1 MPDMPHDL
9 NIQTFAF
16 MSTPL
21 EYIQKHQDTFKEEL
35 FELLRIPSVSA
46 DPNHTEDVR
55 RAAEFVAG
63 QFEKIGL
70 DNVSI
75 EETEG
80 HPIVLGEHLEA
91 GPDKPTVLVYGHY
104 DVQPPD
110 PLDEWETPPFEP
122 TVRDGKIYARG
133 ASDDKGQSYTHIK
146 AIESFLKTGT
156 ELPVN
161 VKFIIEGEE
170 EIGSPSLVP
179 FLADNKERLECDMVL
194 VSDTAMF
201 AKDTP
206 SITYGLRGLMYL
218 EVEVV
223 GPNRDLH
230 SGVYGG
236 GVQNPVNA
244 LCEMIAKLK
253 DEKGVIQVPGFY
265 DKVRPLTEQERE
277 AYAAL
282 PFDQK
287 AYNKTLNIDGEFGEE
302 GYTTL
307 ERVSGRPSLDVNG
320 IWGGYQG
327 KGAKTVLPARAFAK
341 LSARLVPDQE
351 PKEIY
356 RQIEAYLHEVTPPG
370 VRVTVKE
377 HHGGHPVLVDLDF
390 YGLKAAAAA
399 FQEVY
404 GKDVLFARE
413 GGSIPI
419 VADFAKTLNA
429 TTILMGLGLNSDSI
443 HSPNEHFHL
452 KDFERGMKSSARF
465 FELLGDYVE

>member
-1 MPDMPHDL
+1 
-9 NIQTFAF
+9 
-16 MSTPL
+16 MSTPV
-21 EYIQKHQDTFKEEL
+21 EYLQKHQDTFKEEL
-35 FELLRIPSVSA
+35 FDLLRIPSISA
-46 DPNHTEDVR
+46 DPNHKKDVR

-63 QFEKIGL
+63 QLEKIGL
-70 DNVSI
+70 NNVSI

-91 GPDKPTVLVYGHY
+91 GPDKPTVLIYGHY

-110 PLDEWETPPFEP
+110 PLDEWKTPPFEP

-146 AIESFLKTGT
+146 AIEAFLKTGT

-179 FLADNKERLECDMVL
+179 FLAANKERLACDMVL

-201 AKDTP
+201 AKDQP

-253 DEKGVIQVPGFY
+253 DEKGVIQVSGFY
-265 DKVRPLTEQERE
+265 DKVRPLSEQERE

-282 PFDQK
+282 PFDQD
-287 AYNKTLNIDGEFGEE
+287 AYNKTLDIDEEFGEE
-302 GYTTL
+302 GYSTL

-327 KGAKTVLPARAFAK
+327 EGAKTVLPARAFAK

-356 RQIEAYLHEVTPPG
+356 KLIESYLLEVAPPG
-370 VRVTVKE
+370 VRVTVSE
-377 HHGGHPVLVDLDF
+377 HHGGHPVLVDLNF

-399 FQEVY
+399 FREVY
-404 GKDVLFARE
+404 GKEVLFARE

-443 HSPNEHFHL
+443 HSPNEHFHMV
-452 KDFERGMKSSARF
+452 DFERGMKTSARF

>member
-1 MPDMPHDL
+1 
-9 NIQTFAF
+9 
-16 MSTPL
+16 MSTPV
-21 EYIQKHQDTFKEEL
+21 EYLQKHQDTFKEEL
-35 FELLRIPSVSA
+35 FDLLRIPSISA
-46 DPNHTEDVR
+46 DPNHKKDVR

-63 QFEKIGL
+63 QLEKIGL
-70 DNVSI
+70 NNVSI

-91 GPDKPTVLVYGHY
+91 GPDKPTVLIYGHY

-110 PLDEWETPPFEP
+110 PLDEWKTPPFEP

-179 FLADNKERLECDMVL
+179 FLAANKERLACDMVL

-201 AKDTP
+201 AKDQP

-253 DEKGVIQVPGFY
+253 DEKGVIQVSGFY
-265 DKVRPLTEQERE
+265 DKVRPLSEQERE

-282 PFDQK
+282 PFDQD
-287 AYNKTLNIDGEFGEE
+287 AYNKTLDIDEEFGEE
-302 GYTTL
+302 GYSTL

-327 KGAKTVLPARAFAK
+327 EGAKTVLPARAFAK

-356 RQIEAYLHEVTPPG
+356 KLIESYLLEVAPPG
-370 VRVTVKE
+370 VRVTVRE
-377 HHGGHPVLVDLDF
+377 HHGGHPVLVDLNF

-399 FQEVY
+399 FREVY
-404 GKDVLFARE
+404 GKEVLFARE

-443 HSPNEHFHL
+443 HSPNEHFHMV
-452 KDFERGMKSSARF
+452 DFERGMKTSARF

>member
-1 MPDMPHDL
+1 
-9 NIQTFAF
+9 
-16 MSTPL
+16 MSTPV
-21 EYIQKHQDTFKEEL
+21 EYIQKHQEKFKEEL
-35 FELLRIPSVSA
+35 FDLLRIPSISA
-46 DPNHTEDVR
+46 DPNHKQDVR

-63 QFEKIGL
+63 QLEKIGL
-70 DNVSI
+70 NNVNI
-75 EETEG
+75 EETDG
-80 HPIVLGEHLEA
+80 HPIVFGEHLEA
-91 GPDKPTVLVYGHY
+91 GPDKHTVLIYGHY

-110 PLDEWETPPFEP
+110 PLDEWKTPPFEP

-146 AIESFLKTGT
+146 AIESFMNTGT

-179 FLADNKERLECDMVL
+179 FLADNKERLACDMVL

-277 AYAAL
+277 AYAEL
-282 PFDQK
+282 PFDQEV
-287 AYNKTLNIDGEFGEE
+287 YNKTLDIEEEFGEE
-302 GYTTL
+302 GYSTL

-320 IWGGYQG
+320 IWGGYRG
-327 KGAKTVLPARAFAK
+327 EGAKTVLPAKAFAK

-356 RQIEAYLHEVTPPG
+356 KLIESYLHEVTPPG

-377 HHGGHPVLVDLDF
+377 HHGGYPVLVDLDF

-399 FQEVY
+399 FKEVY

-443 HSPNEHFHL
+443 HSPNEHFHM

-465 FELLGDYVE
+465 FELLGDYME

>member
-1 MPDMPHDL
+1 
-9 NIQTFAF
+9 

-21 EYIQKHQDTFKEEL
+21 EYLQNHQETFREEL
-35 FELLRIPSVSA
+35 FELLRIPSISA
-46 DPNHTEDVR
+46 DPNHKKDVH
-55 RAAEFVAG
+55 RAAQYVAG
-63 QFEKIGL
+63 QLEQIGL
-70 DNVSI
+70 NNVSV
-75 EETEG
+75 EETDG
-80 HPIVLGEHLEA
+80 HPIVLGEYLEA
-91 GPDKPTVLVYGHY
+91 GPDKPTLLIYGHY

-110 PLDEWETPPFEP
+110 PLEKWETPPFEP

-133 ASDDKGQSYTHIK
+133 ASDDKGQAFTHIK
-146 AIESFLKTGT
+146 SIESFLKTGT
-156 ELPVN
+156 DLPAN

-179 FLADNKERLECDMVL
+179 FLAANKERLKCDMVL

-218 EVEVV
+218 EIEVT

-236 GVQNPVNA
+236 GVQNPANA

-253 DEKGVIQVPGFY
+253 DEDGVVQVPGFY
-265 DKVRPLTEQERE
+265 DRVRPLSDKERE
-277 AYAAL
+277 AYAQL
-282 PFDQK
+282 PFDQE
-287 AYNKTLNIDGEFGEE
+287 AYNRELDIEEAFGEK
-302 GYTTL
+302 GYSTL

-327 KGAKTVLPARAFAK
+327 EGAKTVLPSRANAK
-341 LSARLVPDQE
+341 VSARLVPDQE

-356 RQIEAYLHEVTPPG
+356 RLIENYLHEIKPPG
-370 VRVTVKE
+370 VQIKIFE

-390 YGLKAAAAA
+390 YGLRAAAAA
-399 FQEVY
+399 FRDIY
-404 GKDVLFARE
+404 GKEALFARE

-429 TTILMGLGLNSDSI
+429 TTILMGFGLNSDSI

-452 KDFERGMKSSARF
+452 KDFERGMKTSARF
-465 FELLGDYVE
+465 FELLGDHVEQA

>member
-1 MPDMPHDL
+1 
-9 NIQTFAF
+9 
-16 MSTPL
+16 MSTPV

-35 FELLRIPSVSA
+35 FDLLRIPSVSA
-46 DPNHTEDVR
+46 DPNHKQDVR

-63 QFEKIGL
+63 QLEKIGL
-70 DNVSI
+70 NNVSI
-75 EETEG
+75 EETDG

-91 GPDKPTVLVYGHY
+91 GPDKPTVLIYGHY

-110 PLDEWETPPFEP
+110 PLDEWKSPPFEP

-179 FLADNKERLECDMVL
+179 FLAANKERLACDMVL

-253 DEKGVIQVPGFY
+253 DEKGVIQIPGFY

-277 AYAAL
+277 AYAEL
-282 PFDQK
+282 PFDQEV
-287 AYNKTLNIDGEFGEE
+287 YNETLDVDEEFGEE
-302 GYTTL
+302 GFSTL

-327 KGAKTVLPARAFAK
+327 EGAKTVLPARAFAK

-356 RQIEAYLHEVTPPG
+356 KLIESYLHEVKPPG
-370 VRVTVKE
+370 VRVKVKE
-377 HHGGHPVLVDLDF
+377 HHGGYPVLVDLDF
-390 YGLKAAAAA
+390 YALKAAAAA
-399 FQEVY
+399 FQEIY
-404 GKDVLFARE
+404 GKEVLFSRE

>member
-1 MPDMPHDL
+1 
-9 NIQTFAF
+9 

-21 EYIQKHQDTFKEEL
+21 DYLNEHQETFKEEL
-35 FELLRIPSVSA
+35 FKLLRIPSISA
-46 DPNHTEDVR
+46 DPAHKEDVHS
-55 RAAEFVAG
+55 AAKYVAG
-63 QFEKIGL
+63 QLERIGL
-70 DNVSI
+70 NNVSI
-75 EETEG
+75 EETDG
-80 HPIVLGEHLEA
+80 HPIVLAEHLEA
-91 GPDKPTVLVYGHY
+91 GPDKPTVLIYGHY

-110 PLDEWETPPFEP
+110 PLDEWKTPPFEP

-133 ASDDKGQSYTHIK
+133 ASDDKGQSFAHIK

-179 FLADNKERLECDMVL
+179 FLAANKERLACDMVL

-218 EVEVV
+218 EVTVT

-253 DEKGVIQVPGFY
+253 DENGVVQIPGFY
-265 DKVRPLTEQERE
+265 DNVRPLTEKERE
-277 AYAAL
+277 AYAQL
-282 PFDQK
+282 PFDQE
-287 AYNKTLNIDGEFGEE
+287 AYNKELDIDEAFGEK
-302 GYTTL
+302 GYSTL

-327 KGAKTVLPARAFAK
+327 EGAKTVLPGKAGAK
-341 LSARLVPDQE
+341 ISTRLVPDQE
-351 PKEIY
+351 PKEIFHL
-356 RQIEAYLHEVTPPG
+356 IDAYMQEIKPPG
-370 VRVTVKE
+370 VRIDVRE

-399 FQEVY
+399 FEDVY
-404 GKDVLFARE
+404 GKQALFSRE

-452 KDFERGMKSSARF
+452 KDFERGMKTSARF

>member
-1 MPDMPHDL
+1 
-9 NIQTFAF
+9 

-21 EYIQKHQDTFKEEL
+21 EYIQKHQETFKEEL

-46 DPNHTEDVR
+46 DPNHTQDVR

-63 QFEKIGL
+63 QLEKIGMN
-70 DNVSI
+70 NVSI

-179 FLADNKERLECDMVL
+179 FLAENKERLACDMVL

-253 DEKGVIQVPGFY
+253 DENGVIQVPGFY

-277 AYAAL
+277 AYAEL
-282 PFDQK
+282 PFDQQAYKK
-287 AYNKTLNIDGEFGEE
+287 ALNIEQEFGEE

-356 RQIEAYLHEVTPPG
+356 MQIEAYLHEVTPPG

>member
-1 MPDMPHDL
+1 
-9 NIQTFAF
+9 

-21 EYIQKHQDTFKEEL
+21 EYIQKNQESFKEEL
-35 FELLRIPSVSA
+35 FDLLRIPSISA
-46 DPNHTEDVR
+46 DSDYKDDVH
-55 RAAEFVAG
+55 RAAKFVAG
-63 QFEKIGL
+63 QLEKTGL
-70 DNVSI
+70 EKVKI

-80 HPIVLGEHLEA
+80 HPIVFGEHLQA
-91 GPDKPTVLVYGHY
+91 GPDKPTILIYGHY

-122 TVRDGKIYARG
+122 TVRNGKIFARG
-133 ASDDKGQSYTHIK
+133 ASDDKGQSFTHIK

-156 ELPVN
+156 DLPVN

-179 FLADNKERLECDMVL
+179 FLAANKDRLDCDMVL

-201 AKDTP
+201 AEDTP

-244 LCEMIAKLK
+244 LCEMIARLK
-253 DEKGVIQVPGFY
+253 DEKGVIQVPDFY
-265 DKVRPLTEQERE
+265 DKVRPLMGKERE
-277 AYAAL
+277 AYAEL
-282 PFDQK
+282 PFDQDT
-287 AYNKTLNIDGEFGEE
+287 YNKVLDIDEAFGEE

-327 KGAKTVLPARAFAK
+327 RGAKTVLPAKANAK
-341 LSARLVPDQE
+341 ISARLVPEQE
-351 PKEIY
+351 PKEVY
-356 RQIEAYLHEVTPPG
+356 KQIESYLHEIKPPG
-370 VRVTVKE
+370 VRIKVSE

-399 FQEVY
+399 FEDVY
-404 GKDVLFARE
+404 GKEALFSRE

-429 TTILMGLGLNSDSI
+429 TTILMGLGLNTDSI

-452 KDFERGMKSSARF
+452 KDFERGMKTSARF
-465 FELLGDYVE
+465 FELLKDYVE

>member
-1 MPDMPHDL
+1 
-9 NIQTFAF
+9 

-21 EYIQKHQDTFKEEL
+21 EYIQKHQETFKKEL
-35 FELLRIPSVSA
+35 FDLLRIPSISA
-46 DPNHTEDVR
+46 DSDYDEDVR
-55 RAAEFVAG
+55 RAAKFVAG
-63 QFEKIGL
+63 QLDKIGL
-70 DNVSI
+70 NNVSI

-80 HPIVLGEHLEA
+80 HPIVLGEYLEA
-91 GPDKPTVLVYGHY
+91 GPDKPTILIYGHY

-179 FLADNKERLECDMVL
+179 FLAANKERLACDMVL

-218 EVEVV
+218 EVEVI

-253 DEKGVIQVPGFY
+253 DEKGVIQIPGFY
-265 DKVRPLTEQERE
+265 DKVRPLTDMERE
-277 AYAAL
+277 AYGEL
-282 PFDQK
+282 PFDQD
-287 AYNKTLNIDGEFGEE
+287 AYNKTLNIEEEFGED
-302 GYTTL
+302 GYSTL
-307 ERVSGRPSLDVNG
+307 ERVSARPSLDVNG

-327 KGAKTVLPARAFAK
+327 KGAKTVLPAKAFAK
-341 LSARLVPDQE
+341 ISARLVPDQE
-351 PKEIY
+351 SKEVY
-356 RQIEAYLHEVTPPG
+356 KQIESFLHEVKPPG
-370 VRVTVKE
+370 VRVNVKE
-377 HHGGHPVLVDLDF
+377 HHGGYPVLVDLDF

-399 FQEVY
+399 FEDVY
-404 GKDVLFARE
+404 GKEALFSRE

-452 KDFERGMKSSARF
+452 KDFERGMKTSARF
-465 FELLGDYVE
+465 FELLGDFVEKK

>member
-1 MPDMPHDL
+1 
-9 NIQTFAF
+9 

-21 EYIQKHQDTFKEEL
+21 AYIQKHQETFKEEL
-35 FELLRIPSVSA
+35 FDLLRIPSISA
-46 DPNHTEDVR
+46 DSDYDEDVR
-55 RAAEFVAG
+55 RAARFVAG
-63 QFEKIGL
+63 QLENIGL
-70 DNVSI
+70 TNVSI

-80 HPIVLGEHLEA
+80 HPIVLGEYLEA
-91 GPDKPTVLVYGHY
+91 GPDKPTILIYGHY

-179 FLADNKERLECDMVL
+179 FLAANKERLSCDMVL

-253 DEKGVIQVPGFY
+253 DEKGVIRIPGFY
-265 DKVRPLTEQERE
+265 DKVRELTKQERE
-277 AYAAL
+277 AYKEL
-282 PFDQK
+282 PFDQET
-287 AYNKTLNIDGEFGEE
+287 YNKTLNIEEEFGEE
-302 GYTTL
+302 GFSTL
-307 ERVSGRPSLDVNG
+307 ERVSARPSLDVNG
-320 IWGGYQG
+320 IRGGYQG
-327 KGAKTVLPARAFAK
+327 RGAKTVLPARAFAK
-341 LSARLVPDQE
+341 ISARLVPDQE

-356 RQIEAYLHEVTPPG
+356 KLIEAYLHEITPPG
-370 VRVTVKE
+370 VRVNVKE
-377 HHGGHPVLVDLDF
+377 HHGGYPVLVDLNF

-399 FQEVY
+399 FKEVY
-404 GKDVLFARE
+404 GKEALFSRE

-419 VADFAKTLNA
+419 VADFSKTLNA

-452 KDFERGMKSSARF
+452 KDFERGMKTSARF

>member
-1 MPDMPHDL
+1 
-9 NIQTFAF
+9 

-21 EYIQKHQDTFKEEL
+21 EYLQSHQDTFREEL
-35 FELLRIPSVSA
+35 FQLLRIPSISA
-46 DPNHTEDVR
+46 DPKHKTDVQL
-55 RAAEFVAG
+55 AARFLAG
-63 QFEKIGL
+63 QLEAIGM

-75 EETEG
+75 EETDG
-80 HPIVLGEHLEA
+80 HPIVLGEYLKA
-91 GPDKPTVLVYGHY
+91 GPDKPTILIYGHY

-110 PLDEWETPPFEP
+110 PLEKWQTPPFEP

-133 ASDDKGQSYTHIK
+133 ASDDKGQAFTHIK
-146 AIESFLKTGT
+146 AVESFLKTGT

-179 FLADNKERLECDMVL
+179 FLAENRERLKCDMVL

-218 EVEVV
+218 ELEVT

-253 DEKGVIQVPGFY
+253 DEKGVVQIPGFY
-265 DKVRPLTEQERE
+265 DNVRPLTEKERE
-277 AYAAL
+277 AYAQL
-282 PFDQK
+282 PFDQE
-287 AYNKTLNIDGEFGEE
+287 AYNRELDIQHEFGEE
-302 GYTTL
+302 GYSTL

-327 KGAKTVLPARAFAK
+327 EGAKTVLPARANAK
-341 LSARLVPDQE
+341 ISTRLVPDQD
-351 PKEIY
+351 PKEVY
-356 RQIEAYLHEVTPPG
+356 RQIESYLHEIKPSG
-370 VRVTVKE
+370 VEIKVME
-377 HHGGHPVLVDLDF
+377 HHGGHAVLVPLDF

-399 FQEVY
+399 FQDVY
-404 GKDVLFARE
+404 GKEALFARE

-429 TTILMGLGLNSDSI
+429 TTILMGFGLNSDSI

-452 KDFERGMKSSARF
+452 KDFERGMKTSARF
-465 FELLGDYVE
+465 FELLGDYLEA

>member
-1 MPDMPHDL
+1 M
-9 NIQTFAF
+9 N
-16 MSTPL
+16 TPL
-21 EYIQKHQDTFKEEL
+21 NYIEKHQDRFKEEL
-35 FELLRIPSVSA
+35 FELLRIPSISA
-46 DPNHTEDVR
+46 DPAYDDDVK
-55 RAAEFVAG
+55 RAARFVAD
-63 QFEKIGL
+63 QFKAIGL
-70 DNVSI
+70 SNVSI
-75 EETEG
+75 EETTG
-80 HPIVLGEHLEA
+80 HPVVLGEHLEA
-91 GPDKPTVLVYGHY
+91 GPDKPTILIYGHY

-122 TVRDGKIYARG
+122 VVRDGKIYARG
-133 ASDDKGQSYTHIK
+133 ASDDKGQSFTHVK

-170 EIGSPSLVP
+170 EIGSPNLIP
-179 FLADNKERLECDMVL
+179 FLANNKERLQCDMVL

-201 AKDTP
+201 AEDTP

-218 EVEVV
+218 EIEVT

-244 LCEMIAKLK
+244 LCEMIASMK
-253 DEKGVIQVPGFY
+253 DKNGVIQVDGFY
-265 DKVRPLTEQERE
+265 DKVRPLSDMERE
-277 AYAAL
+277 AYAEL
-282 PFDQK
+282 PYDQDK
-287 AYNKTLNIDGEFGEE
+287 YNKVLNITEEFGEK

-307 ERVSGRPSLDVNG
+307 ERVSARPSLDVNG
-320 IWGGYQG
+320 IRGGYQG

-341 LSARLVPDQE
+341 ISARLVPDQE
-351 PKEIY
+351 PKEIFKL
-356 RQIEAYLHEVTPPG
+356 IEAHLLKNTPAG
-370 VRVTVKE
+370 VRVKVSE
-377 HHGGHPVLVDLDF
+377 HHGGYPVLVDLNF

-399 FQEVY
+399 FRDIY
-404 GKDVLFARE
+404 GKEALFSRE
-413 GGSIPI
+413 GGSIPV

-443 HSPNEHFHL
+443 HSPNEHFHM

-465 FELLGDYVE
+465 FEILGDYVEAKEDVVDAK

>member
-1 MPDMPHDL
+1 
-9 NIQTFAF
+9 

-21 EYIQKHQDTFKEEL
+21 EYIQKHQDKFKDEL
-35 FELLRIPSVSA
+35 FELLRIPSISA
-46 DPNHTEDVR
+46 DPKHKQDVR
-55 RAAEFVAG
+55 RTAEFVAA
-63 QFEKIGL
+63 QLENIGL
-70 DNVSI
+70 NNVTI

-91 GPDKPTVLVYGHY
+91 GAGKPTVLIYGHY

-110 PLDEWETPPFEP
+110 PLNEWKTPPFEP
-122 TVRDGKIYARG
+122 TIRDGKIYARG

-179 FLADNKERLECDMVL
+179 FLAANKDRLACDMVL

-201 AKDTP
+201 AEDTP

-253 DEKGVIQVPGFY
+253 DENGVIQVPGFY
-265 DKVRPLTEQERE
+265 DTVRPLSDQERE
-277 AYAAL
+277 AYAEL
-282 PFDQK
+282 PFDQD
-287 AYNKTLNIDGEFGEE
+287 AYNKTLDIDEEFGEE
-302 GYTTL
+302 GYSTL

-327 KGAKTVLPARAFAK
+327 EGAKTVLPARAYAK

-351 PKEIY
+351 PKKIY
-356 RQIEAYLHEVTPPG
+356 KLIEAHLHQVTPPG

-377 HHGGHPVLVDLDF
+377 HHGGHPVLVDLNF

-399 FQEVY
+399 FKEVY

-419 VADFAKTLNA
+419 VADFSKTLNA

-443 HSPNEHFHL
+443 HSPNEHFHM
-452 KDFERGMKSSARF
+452 KDFERGMKTSARF

>member
-1 MPDMPHDL
+1 
-9 NIQTFAF
+9 
-16 MSTPL
+16 MSNPL
-21 EYIQKHQDTFKEEL
+21 DYIHKHQETFKEEL
-35 FELLRIPSVSA
+35 FELLRIPSISA
-46 DPNHTEDVR
+46 DPNHKEDVL
-55 RAAEFVAG
+55 RAAQFLAG
-63 QFEKIGL
+63 QLEKIGL
-70 DNVSI
+70 QNVSV
-75 EETEG
+75 EKTDG
-80 HPIVLGEHLEA
+80 NPIVLGEYLEA
-91 GPDKPTVLVYGHY
+91 GADKPTILIYGHY

-110 PLDEWETPPFEP
+110 PLDEWKSPPFEP

-146 AIESFLKTGT
+146 AIESFLKTGS

-179 FLADNKERLECDMVL
+179 FLSANKERLACDMVL

-236 GVQNPVNA
+236 GVQNPANA
-244 LCEMIAKLK
+244 LCEMIARLK
-253 DEKGVIQVPGFY
+253 DENGVIQVPGFY
-265 DKVRPLTEQERE
+265 DKVRPLSEKERE

-282 PFDQK
+282 PFDQD
-287 AYNKTLNIDGEFGEE
+287 AYNQILDIDQEFGEK
-302 GYTTL
+302 GYSTL

-327 KGAKTVLPARAFAK
+327 KGAKTVLPAKAFAK

-356 RQIEAYLHEVTPPG
+356 KLIEAYLHKVTPPG
-370 VRVTVKE
+370 VRVNVME

-399 FQEVY
+399 FKEVY
-404 GKDVLFARE
+404 GKEALFSRE

-419 VADFAKTLNA
+419 IADFAKTLNA

-452 KDFERGMKSSARF
+452 KDFERGMKTSARF
-465 FELLGDYVE
+465 FELLGDYVEK

>member
-1 MPDMPHDL
+1 
-9 NIQTFAF
+9 

-21 EYIQKHQDTFKEEL
+21 EYIQKHQETFKEEL
-35 FELLRIPSVSA
+35 FDLLRIPSISA
-46 DPNHTEDVR
+46 DPNHKQDVR
-55 RAAEFVAG
+55 SAAEFVAG
-63 QFEKIGL
+63 QLEQIGL
-70 DNVSI
+70 NNVSI
-75 EETEG
+75 EETDG

-91 GPDKPTVLVYGHY
+91 GADKPTVLIYGHY

-110 PLDEWETPPFEP
+110 PLNEWKTPPFEP

-170 EIGSPSLVP
+170 EIGSPNLVP
-179 FLADNKERLECDMVL
+179 FLAANKERLACDMVL

-201 AKDTP
+201 AKDQP

-253 DEKGVIQVPGFY
+253 DENGVIQVPGFY
-265 DKVRPLTEQERE
+265 DKVRPLSDQERK
-277 AYAAL
+277 AYAEL
-282 PFDQK
+282 PFDQN
-287 AYNKTLNIDGEFGEE
+287 AYNKILDIDEEFGEE
-302 GYTTL
+302 GYSTL
-307 ERVSGRPSLDVNG
+307 ERVSARPSLDVNG

-327 KGAKTVLPARAFAK
+327 EGAKTVLPAKAFAK

-356 RQIEAYLHEVTPPG
+356 KQIEAYLHQVAPPG

-377 HHGGHPVLVDLDF
+377 HHGGHPVVVDLNF

-399 FQEVY
+399 FKEVY
-404 GKDVLFARE
+404 DKEVLFSRE

-419 VADFAKTLNA
+419 VADFSKTLNA

-443 HSPNEHFHL
+443 HSPNEHFHM
-452 KDFERGMKSSARF
+452 KDFERGMKTSARF

>member
-1 MPDMPHDL
+1 
-9 NIQTFAF
+9 
-16 MSTPL
+16 MSTTL

-35 FELLRIPSVSA
+35 FDLLRIPSISA
-46 DPNHTEDVR
+46 DPKHKQDVR
-55 RAAEFVAG
+55 HAAEFVAG
-63 QFEKIGL
+63 QLEKIGL
-70 DNVSI
+70 KNVSI
-75 EETEG
+75 EETNG

-91 GPDKPTVLVYGHY
+91 GPDKPTVLIYGHY

-110 PLDEWETPPFEP
+110 PLNEWKTPPFEP

-170 EIGSPSLVP
+170 EIGSPNLVP
-179 FLADNKERLECDMVL
+179 FLAANKDRLACDMVL

-253 DEKGVIQVPGFY
+253 DEKGVIRIPGFY
-265 DKVRPLTEQERE
+265 DKVRPLTEEERE

-282 PFDQK
+282 PFDQE
-287 AYNKTLNIDGEFGEE
+287 AYNKILDIDEEFGEE
-302 GYTTL
+302 GYSTL
-307 ERVSGRPSLDVNG
+307 ERVSARPSLDVNG

-327 KGAKTVLPARAFAK
+327 EGAKTVLPARAFAK

-356 RQIEAYLHEVTPPG
+356 KLIESYLFEVAPPG

-377 HHGGHPVLVDLDF
+377 HHGGYPVLVDLGF

-404 GKDVLFARE
+404 GKEVLFSRE

-443 HSPNEHFHL
+443 HSPNEHFHV

>member
-1 MPDMPHDL
+1 
-9 NIQTFAF
+9 

-35 FELLRIPSVSA
+35 FDLLRIPSISA
-46 DPNHTEDVR
+46 DPNHKKDVR

-63 QFEKIGL
+63 QLEKIGMN
-70 DNVSI
+70 NVSI
-75 EETEG
+75 EETDG
-80 HPIVLGEHLEA
+80 HPIVLAEHLEA

-110 PLDEWETPPFEP
+110 PLDEWKSPPFEP

-179 FLADNKERLECDMVL
+179 FLAANKDRLSCDMVL

-201 AKDTP
+201 AKDQP

-253 DEKGVIQVPGFY
+253 DENGVIQVQGFY
-265 DKVRPLTEQERE
+265 DKVRPLSDQERE

-282 PFDQK
+282 PFDQDV
-287 AYNKTLNIDGEFGEE
+287 YNKTLDIDEEFGEE
-302 GYTTL
+302 GYSTL

-327 KGAKTVLPARAFAK
+327 EGAKTVLPAKAFAK

-356 RQIEAYLHEVTPPG
+356 KQIESYLHEVTPPG

-377 HHGGHPVLVDLDF
+377 HHGGHPVLVDLNF

-399 FQEVY
+399 FKEVY